1 VDDLADDD
9 ESEIGLTGARFGG
22 ARRRRKLRAAE
33 PAPVAPAGEPDIDP
47 DIGLTGA
54 RFGRVRGR
62 EDPDPPPQQPEPVLA
77 HDAAEPP
84 PEPAMPPPDL
94 SLVRPY
100 VLTHGRTWSE
110 LPVETLVSAVEG
122 ACSPASA
129 AHQAVVEQCRE
140 PRSVAEVGALLGVP
154 LGVARVLVDD
164 LTGSGAVAVHATVGA
179 GGPDRALLERV
190 LAGLRRL

>member
-22 ARRRRKLRAAE
+22 APRRRKRRAAE
-33 PAPVAPAGEPDIDP
+33 PPPVAPAGEPDVDP
-47 DIGLTGA
+47 DIGLTGE

-62 EDPDPPPQQPEPVLA
+62 EDPDPPPS
-77 HDAAEPP
+77 
-84 PEPAMPPPDL
+84 PDL

-110 LPVETLVSAVEG
+110 LPVETLVSAVEV
-122 ACSPASA
+122 ARSPMST
-129 AHQAVVEQCRE
+129 AHQAVVELCRE

-164 LTGSGAVAVHATVGA
+164 CASSGAVAVHATVGA